1 MYNQTDSKKHSIM
14 SQMIPAY
21 GFYDRIGDGLA
32 ESLVNLFEIFFG
44 MIARFRR

>member
-1 MYNQTDSKKHSIM
+1 MYNQTNSKNHSIM
-14 SQMIPAY
+14 SHMIPAY

-32 ESLVNLFEIFFG
+32 EVLVNIFEIFFG